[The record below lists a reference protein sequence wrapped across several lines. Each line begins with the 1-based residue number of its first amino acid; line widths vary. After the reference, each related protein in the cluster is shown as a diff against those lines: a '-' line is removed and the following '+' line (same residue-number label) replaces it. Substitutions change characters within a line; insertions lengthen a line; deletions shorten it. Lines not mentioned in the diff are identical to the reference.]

1 MMLAALALAAAMAEP
16 AAPPTSPKS
25 QIYLRYECRNDLGR
39 REITLFGNGT
49 IRLREGL
56 NEDPAMFLA
65 ESTPE
70 ELEAFLNRLRAED
83 LSEVPLETNGSI
95 EGAWVETCR
104 FELTLP
110 DAPARTYRFGRY
122 DSLPLALS
130 RLLRVAEDMAA
141 KIDPSAREEHLPAG
155 YEPRPGDILRR
166 VDGELN
172 LSSVLPRFA
181 RYADYRFQIG
191 EALTEPYHEAIA
203 ATTTN
208 DAGVAELSLDL
219 KRFIG
224 RAYRLDVLGRAYE
237 AEGGR
242 NVAAQRLYQRCGF
255 VTRRVQLQYHKSYD

>member
-110 DAPARTYRFGRY
+110 EAPARTYRFGRY

-141 KIDPSAREEHLPAG
+141 KVDPSAREEHLPAG

-166 VDGELN
+166 VDGELFRI
-172 LSSVLPRFA
+172 VAPT
-181 RYADYRFQIG
+181 ADKRGFELIG
-191 EALTEPYHEAIA
+191 VRQPLTLYIPTGQLGQEFVALE
-203 ATTTN
+203 
-208 DAGVAELSLDL
+208 S
-219 KRFIG
+219 R
-224 RAYRLDVLGRAYE
+224 R
-237 AEGGR
+237 EG
-242 NVAAQRLYQRCGF
+242 Y
-255 VTRRVQLQYHKSYD
+255 